1 MNIKDLIVILLIL
14 SLIFWAIFH
23 QMASKYINSNEVLK
37 KKIFGIDIYKN
48 KSMDISNIELV
59 ITAVIMI
66 NVIDFFSR
74 NSLEKFFKKR
84 SFLIFSNINLKTS
97 ICIIDHHKKLW
108 NYIKVSMFFMI
119 LIIIFTITFWN
130 YQQQIL

>member
-14 SLIFWAIFH
+14 SIIFWAIFH
-23 QMASKYINSNEVLK
+23 QMASKYINSNEILK

-48 KSMDISNIELV
+48 KFMDISNIELV

-74 NSLEKFFKKR
+74 NSLEKFFKNR

-108 NYIKVSMFFMI
+108 YYIKVSMFFMI

>member
-14 SLIFWAIFH
+14 SIIFWAIFH

-130 YQQQIL
+130 Y

>member
-14 SLIFWAIFH
+14 SIIFWAIFH
-23 QMASKYINSNEVLK
+23 QMASKYINSNEILK

-74 NSLEKFFKKR
+74 NSLEKFFKNR
-84 SFLIFSNINLKTS
+84 SFLIFSNINLITS

-108 NYIKVSMFFMI
+108 YYIKVSMFFMI

-130 YQQQIL
+130 Y

>member
-1 MNIKDLIVILLIL
+1 MNIKDLIVILLVL
-14 SLIFWAIFH
+14 SIIFWAIFH
-23 QMASKYINSNEVLK
+23 QMASKYINSNEILK

-59 ITAVIMI
+59 ITVVIMI

-119 LIIIFTITFWN
+119 MIIIFTITFWN
-130 YQQQIL
+130 Y

>member
-14 SLIFWAIFH
+14 SIIFWAIFH

-74 NSLEKFFKKR
+74 NSLEKFFKNR

-108 NYIKVSMFFMI
+108 YYIKVSMFFMI

-130 YQQQIL
+130 Y

>member
-1 MNIKDLIVILLIL
+1 MNIKDLIVISLIL
-14 SLIFWAIFH
+14 SIIFWVIFH
-23 QMASKYINSNEVLK
+23 QMASKYINSNEILK
-37 KKIFGIDIYKN
+37 KKIFGIDIYKK

-59 ITAVIMI
+59 VTAVILI

-74 NSLEKFFKKR
+74 NSLEIFLKKR

-119 LIIIFTITFWN
+119 LIIIFTIIFWN
-130 YQQQIL
+130 Y

>member
-14 SLIFWAIFH
+14 SIIFWAIFH

-119 LIIIFTITFWN
+119 LIIIFTIIFWN
-130 YQQQIL
+130 Y

>member
-14 SLIFWAIFH
+14 SIIFWAIFH

-108 NYIKVSMFFMI
+108 YYIKVSMFFMI

-130 YQQQIL
+130 Y

>member
-14 SLIFWAIFH
+14 SIIFWAIFH
-23 QMASKYINSNEVLK
+23 QMASKYINSNEILK

-97 ICIIDHHKKLW
+97 ICIIDHHKKLLY
-108 NYIKVSMFFMI
+108 YIKVSMFFMI

-130 YQQQIL
+130 Y

>member
-14 SLIFWAIFH
+14 SIIFWAIFH
-23 QMASKYINSNEVLK
+23 QMASKYINSNEILK

-74 NSLEKFFKKR
+74 NSLEKFFKNR

-108 NYIKVSMFFMI
+108 YYIKVSMFFMI

-130 YQQQIL
+130 Y

>member
-14 SLIFWAIFH
+14 SIIFWAIFH
-23 QMASKYINSNEVLK
+23 QMASKYINSNEILK

-74 NSLEKFFKKR
+74 NSLEKFFKNR

-108 NYIKVSMFFMI
+108 YYIKVSMFFMI
-119 LIIIFTITFWN
+119 LIIIFLCTR
-130 YQQQIL
+130 QK

>member
-14 SLIFWAIFH
+14 SIIFWAIFH
-23 QMASKYINSNEVLK
+23 QMASKYINSNEILK

-108 NYIKVSMFFMI
+108 YYIKVSMFFMI
-119 LIIIFTITFWN
+119 LIILFTITFWN
-130 YQQQIL
+130 Y

>member
-14 SLIFWAIFH
+14 SIVFWAIFH
-23 QMASKYINSNEVLK
+23 QMASKYINSNEILK

-108 NYIKVSMFFMI
+108 YYIKVSMFFMI

-130 YQQQIL
+130 Y

>member
-14 SLIFWAIFH
+14 SIIFWAIFH
-23 QMASKYINSNEVLK
+23 QMASKYINSNEILK

-108 NYIKVSMFFMI
+108 YYIKVSIFFMI

-130 YQQQIL
+130 Y

>member
-14 SLIFWAIFH
+14 SIIFWAIFH
-23 QMASKYINSNEVLK
+23 QMASKYINSNEILK

-59 ITAVIMI
+59 ITVVIMI

-130 YQQQIL
+130 Y

>member
-14 SLIFWAIFH
+14 SIIFWAIFH
-23 QMASKYINSNEVLK
+23 QMASKYINSNEILK

-74 NSLEKFFKKR
+74 NSLEKFFKNR

-108 NYIKVSMFFMI
+108 YYIKVSMFFMI
-119 LIIIFTITFWN
+119 LIILFTIT
-130 YQQQIL
+130 

>member
-1 MNIKDLIVILLIL
+1 MNIKDLIVISLIL
-14 SLIFWAIFH
+14 SIIFWAIFH
-23 QMASKYINSNEVLK
+23 QMASKYINSNEILK
-37 KKIFGIDIYKN
+37 KKIFGIDIYKK

-59 ITAVIMI
+59 ITAVILI

-74 NSLEKFFKKR
+74 NSLEIFFKKR
-84 SFLIFSNINLKTS
+84 SFLIFSNINFETS
-97 ICIIDHHKKLW
+97 IYIIDHHKKLW

-119 LIIIFTITFWN
+119 LIIIFTITFWT

>member
-1 MNIKDLIVILLIL
+1 MNIKDLIVISLIL
-14 SLIFWAIFH
+14 SIIFWAIFH
-23 QMASKYINSNEVLK
+23 QMASKYINSNEILK

-74 NSLEKFFKKR
+74 NSLEKFFKNR

-108 NYIKVSMFFMI
+108 YYIKVSMFFMI
-119 LIIIFTITFWN
+119 LIIIFTITFWT
-130 YQQQIL
+130 YQQQVL

>member
-14 SLIFWAIFH
+14 SIIFWAIFH
-23 QMASKYINSNEVLK
+23 QMASKYINSNEILK
-37 KKIFGIDIYKN
+37 RKIFGIDIYKN

-74 NSLEKFFKKR
+74 NSLEKFFKNR

-108 NYIKVSMFFMI
+108 YYIKVSMFFMI

-130 YQQQIL
+130 Y

>member
-1 MNIKDLIVILLIL
+1 MNIKDLIVISLIL
-14 SLIFWAIFH
+14 SIIFWAIFH
-23 QMASKYINSNEVLK
+23 QMASKYINSNEILK

-74 NSLEKFFKKR
+74 NSLEKFFKNR

-108 NYIKVSMFFMI
+108 YYIKVSMFFMI

-130 YQQQIL
+130 Y

>member
-14 SLIFWAIFH
+14 SIIFWAIFH
-23 QMASKYINSNEVLK
+23 QMASKYINSNEILK

-97 ICIIDHHKKLW
+97 ICIKDHHKKLW
-108 NYIKVSMFFMI
+108 YYIKVSMFFMI

-130 YQQQIL
+130 Y

>member
-14 SLIFWAIFH
+14 SIIFWAIFH

-59 ITAVIMI
+59 ITVVIMI

-108 NYIKVSMFFMI
+108 YYIKVSMFFMI
-119 LIIIFTITFWN
+119 LIIIFTIIFWN
-130 YQQQIL
+130 Y

>member
-1 MNIKDLIVILLIL
+1 
-14 SLIFWAIFH
+14 
-23 QMASKYINSNEVLK
+23 MASKYINSNEILK

-108 NYIKVSMFFMI
+108 YYIKVSMFFMI

-130 YQQQIL
+130 Y

>member
-14 SLIFWAIFH
+14 SIIFWAIFH
-23 QMASKYINSNEVLK
+23 QMASKYINSNEILK

-74 NSLEKFFKKR
+74 NSLEKFFKNR
-84 SFLIFSNINLKTS
+84 SFLLFGNINLKTN
-97 ICIIDHHKKLW
+97 IYIIEKHKK
-108 NYIKVSMFFMI
+108 IK
-119 LIIIFTITFWN
+119 
-130 YQQQIL
+130 Y

>member
-14 SLIFWAIFH
+14 SIIFWAIFH
-23 QMASKYINSNEVLK
+23 QMASKYINSNEILK

-108 NYIKVSMFFMI
+108 YYIKVSMFFMI
-119 LIIIFTITFWN
+119 LIIILTITFWN

>member
-1 MNIKDLIVILLIL
+1 MNIKDLIVISLIL
-14 SLIFWAIFH
+14 SIIFWAIFH
-23 QMASKYINSNEVLK
+23 QMASKYINSNEILK

-74 NSLEKFFKKR
+74 NSLEKFFKNR

-130 YQQQIL
+130 Y

>member
-1 MNIKDLIVILLIL
+1 MNIKDLIVISLIL
-14 SLIFWAIFH
+14 SIIFWAIFH
-23 QMASKYINSNEVLK
+23 QMASKYINSNEILK

-48 KSMDISNIELV
+48 KSMNISNIELV

-74 NSLEKFFKKR
+74 NSLEKFFKNR

-108 NYIKVSMFFMI
+108 YYIKVSMFFMI

>member
-14 SLIFWAIFH
+14 SIIFWAIFH
-23 QMASKYINSNEVLK
+23 QMASKYINSNEILK

-108 NYIKVSMFFMI
+108 YYIKVSMFFMI
-119 LIIIFTITFWN
+119 LIIIFTITVWN
-130 YQQQIL
+130 Y

>member
-14 SLIFWAIFH
+14 SIIFWAIFH
-23 QMASKYINSNEVLK
+23 QMASKYINSNEILK

-59 ITAVIMI
+59 VTAVMMI

-74 NSLEKFFKKR
+74 NSLEFFLKKR
-84 SFLIFSNINLKTS
+84 SFLIFSNINFETS

-119 LIIIFTITFWN
+119 LIIIFTITFWT
-130 YQQQIL
+130 Y

>member
-14 SLIFWAIFH
+14 SIIFWAIFH
-23 QMASKYINSNEVLK
+23 QMASKYINSNEILK

-74 NSLEKFFKKR
+74 NSLEKFFKNR

-108 NYIKVSMFFMI
+108 YYIKVSMFFMI

>member
-14 SLIFWAIFH
+14 SIIFWAIFH
-23 QMASKYINSNEVLK
+23 QMASKYINSNEILK

-48 KSMDISNIELV
+48 KSMDISNIEFV

-74 NSLEKFFKKR
+74 NSLEKFFKNR

-108 NYIKVSMFFMI
+108 YYIKVSMFFMI

-130 YQQQIL
+130 Y

>member
-14 SLIFWAIFH
+14 SIIFWAIFH
-23 QMASKYINSNEVLK
+23 QMASKYINSNKVLK

-119 LIIIFTITFWN
+119 LIIIFTIIFWN